1 MVRDNMIPKIEE
13 VRNLEEHGN
22 KLMEKIMKNTT
33 D

>member
-13 VRNLEEHGN
+13 IRNSEEYGN
-22 KLMEKIMKNTT
+22 KLMEKIMENTT